1 MTDYPN
7 FDIEGVVQTF
17 MEWEH
22 NKHHGIMTFR
32 DHAHK
37 SLMTG
42 TLAPVHH
49 TPWLKAFDDSIESY
63 VDGNK
68 Q

>member
-1 MTDYPN
+1 
-7 FDIEGVVQTF
+7 

-32 DHAHK
+32 DSAHK

-49 TPWLKAFDDSIESY
+49 TPWLTEFNDSIANY